1 VPANHTAE
9 PPSPSGSA
17 FVHYWLVENAAKDPN
32 APTLVWQQGGP
43 GGSSLI
49 GLFTEVGPITLNDH
63 SFAASA
69 GYSNESAIPTV
80 FDNPFSWHTSPANML
95 FVEHPAPTGFS
106 YCVPMEACTWDD
118 ENQAPIN
125 YQFYVKFFELYPE
138 LAHNEFYF
146 SGESYAGVLV
156 PTVALQILAHKTP
169 SNEHLAPHNLGGFA
183 IGNGAFWASY
193 REKCYCGH
201 LTEVWC
207 DRLSRKSGLY
217 MYTVLWLAWGQ
228 GRVRLPVWPRNDS

>member
-1 VPANHTAE
+1 MMTPLVLALLLTVAEAAIEEDLVTHLPGYVHPDGSPKPLPTRHWSGYIEVPVPANRSAE

-63 SFAASA
+63 SFA
-69 GYSNESAIPTV
+69 NESATPTV

-106 YCVPMEACTWDD
+106 YCVPLEACTWDD
-118 ENQAPIN
+118 ENQ
-125 YQFYVKFFELYPE
+125 
-138 LAHNEFYF
+138 
-146 SGESYAGVLV
+146 V
-156 PTVALQILAHKTP
+156 PTYL
-169 SNEHLAPHNLGGFA
+169 S
-183 IGNGAFWASY
+183 
-193 REKCYCGH
+193 
-201 LTEVWC
+201 
-207 DRLSRKSGLY
+207 LSRALSLCLSS
-217 MYTVLWLAWGQ
+217 VC
-228 GRVRLPVWPRNDS
+228 V